1 MQGKMFPR
9 NAITW
14 PSHPKI
20 RCLWLLK

>member
-14 PSHPKI
+14 LSHPQI